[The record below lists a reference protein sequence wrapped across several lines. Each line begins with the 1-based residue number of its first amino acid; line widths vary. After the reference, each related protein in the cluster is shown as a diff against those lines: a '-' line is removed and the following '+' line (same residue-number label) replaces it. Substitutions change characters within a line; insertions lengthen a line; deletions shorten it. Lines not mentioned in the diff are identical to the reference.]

1 MRRALLGAQ
10 PDDAR
15 ETGGDADV
23 TCELVGRRSTRVCA
37 RRCFG
42 QTVRNGVFVE
52 RGLLK
57 TTRDIICLP
66 YKNALSSDFYDI
78 IKSFYIP

>member
-1 MRRALLGAQ
+1 MLGAQ

-23 TCELVGRRSTRVCA
+23 TCEHESVRDDVSAKPRETGFSWSVVCSKPHA
-37 RRCFG
+37 ISYFY
-42 QTVRNGVFVE
+42 
-52 RGLLK
+52 L
-57 TTRDIICLP
+57 I
-66 YKNALSSDFYDI
+66 KNALSSDFYDI

>member
-1 MRRALLGAQ
+1 MLGAQ

-23 TCELVGRRSTRVCA
+23 TCEHESVRDDVSAKPETA
-37 RRCFG
+37 
-42 QTVRNGVFVE
+42 RNGVFVE

-57 TTRDIICLP
+57 TTRDIIFLP
-66 YKNALSSDFYDI
+66 YKKCSVL
-78 IKSFYIP
+78 